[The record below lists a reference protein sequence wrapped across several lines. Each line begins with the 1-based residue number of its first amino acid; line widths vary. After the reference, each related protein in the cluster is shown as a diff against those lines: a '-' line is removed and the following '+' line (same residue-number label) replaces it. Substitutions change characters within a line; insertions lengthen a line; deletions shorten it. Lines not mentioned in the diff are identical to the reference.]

1 MGRRSIACH
10 RNDRSHSTRHHGC
23 SALRSIHNF
32 QAQVAIKMVS
42 NAQPDSLRIHV
53 ADLESL
59 LREYLCEDSP
69 RSAFQI
75 AFAAAVGRY
84 SQFIQA
90 RPYYPLLDI
99 GEYGGPED
107 SLRKLCA
114 MALERLPREEL
125 DRETRHWIEE
135 NLIDG
140 DEFSFFH
147 SNGVSK
153 FGASLRLYRSEIDG
167 ESFLL
172 SALNGTLKPPQ
183 FRYSNLLSS
192 LRDASNGEIAAW
204 ISCSEPDNA
213 FANVEAVWT
222 LGSVYE
228 EPQRLARLEQVR
240 GDSVQWGNCYL
251 LLLPKSKSWMLV
263 NHYYFSGFEVSLH
276 ATQEFIEEILVHS
289 SFVS

>member
-1 MGRRSIACH
+1 MRQ
-10 RNDRSHSTRHHGC
+10 NTEM
-23 SALRSIHNF
+23 LR
-32 QAQVAIKMVS
+32 A
-42 NAQPDSLRIHV
+42 HV
-53 ADLESL
+53 TELESL
-59 LREYLCEDSP
+59 LSDYLHGNSP
-69 RSAFQI
+69 QSAFQI

-90 RPYYPLLDI
+90 RPYWPLVDI

-125 DRETRHWIEE
+125 DRETRYWIEE

-147 SNGVSK
+147 SSGVSK
-153 FGASLRLYRSEIDG
+153 FGASRCFYRSEIDG

-172 SALNGTLKPPQ
+172 SALNGTLKPPK
-183 FRYSNLLSS
+183 FRYSHLLSS
-192 LRDASNGEIAAW
+192 LRDASNGDIAAW

-213 FANVEAVWT
+213 FANVEMVWT

-228 EPQRLARLEQVR
+228 EPQQLARLEQIR

-251 LLLPKSKSWMLV
+251 LLLPQSKSWMLV
-263 NHYYFSGFEVSLH
+263 NHYYFSGFEISLH
-276 ATQEFIEEILVHS
+276 AAPEFIAEILAHNPAVNTDLAHKAAQGRLP
-289 SFVS
+289 